1 MGASPMMMSRGNR
14 SPSVA
19 RFVVTSLLAVTA
31 VIAVFVVTQDAETA
45 REAAPS
51 PAFRGAP
58 NVQQQLSQQLQ
69 RYDMAIKRVDDD
81 IARSKVNLVDESK
94 KLGEAT
100 QLAVKL
106 HDKLVRDHQTLLAE
120 AARSR
125 AMKQLRSQLAKKQSV
140 VAAERQKLQSDA
152 MQLAEVEQ
160 HARSLLSPKYTPSAQ
175 ELQAV
180 SQEVNVAPPPPLS
193 LGYTFKTDVDP
204 VVGLSSRWSD
214 ASESR

>member
-1 MGASPMMMSRGNR
+1 MGPLRHGDVPRKSLAFSR
-14 SPSVA
+14 
-19 RFVVTSLLAVTA
+19 
-31 VIAVFVVTQDAETA
+31 
-45 REAAPS
+45 
-51 PAFRGAP
+51 AFRCYQPAGCDRCHRRLRRHSGCRNSAGGSP
-58 NVQQQLSQQLQ
+58 VACVPRRTQ
-69 RYDMAIKRVDDD
+69 RAAAAISAAAALRH
-81 IARSKVNLVDESK
+81 
-94 KLGEAT
+94 G

-193 LGYTFKTDVDP
+193 LVQPRK
-204 VVGLSSRWSD
+204 
-214 ASESR
+214 

>member
-1 MGASPMMMSRGNR
+1 MGIAAAMMSRAR
-14 SPSVA
+14 APSMA
-19 RFVVTSLLAVTA
+19 RFAVTSVLALTA

-45 REAAPS
+45 RETAQP
-51 PAFRGAP
+51 PAFAGAA
-58 NVQQQLSQQLQ
+58 NMANMQQQLAQQLQ

-81 IARSKVNLVDESK
+81 ISRSKVNLVTESK

-106 HDKLVRDHQTLLAE
+106 HDKLVHDHQA
-120 AARSR
+120 
-125 AMKQLRSQLAKKQSV
+125 
-140 VAAERQKLQSDA
+140 LQADA

-160 HARSLLSPKYTPSAQ
+160 HARALLGPKYTPSAQ

-193 LGYTFKTDVDP
+193 LLQT
-204 VVGLSSRWSD
+204 
-214 ASESR
+214 

>member
-1 MGASPMMMSRGNR
+1 MTR
-14 SPSVA
+14 SHRPPSVA
-19 RFVVTSLLAVTA
+19 RFVVTSLLAATA
-31 VIAVFVVTQDAETA
+31 LIAVFVVTQDAETA

-51 PAFRGAP
+51 PAFHGAAP

-69 RYDMAIKRVDDD
+69 HYDMAIKRVDDD
-81 IARSKVNLVDESK
+81 IARSKLNLVSESK
-94 KLGEAT
+94 KLGQAT

-106 HDKLVRDHQTLLAE
+106 HDQLVHDHQALLAE

-125 AMKQLRSQLAKKQSV
+125 AMKQLRSQLAAKQSV
-140 VAAERQKLQSDA
+140 VAAERQKLQTDA

-193 LGYTFKTDVDP
+193 LLQTGN
-204 VVGLSSRWSD
+204 
-214 ASESR
+214 